1 MKYGLIMMGTLLCSL
16 ALCGQRSALPNP
28 DRYPAD
34 SIIVMLREDTAANQF
49 KAWVINR
56 TDSTVMLK
64 AVNGTAEDWLEV
76 KDDEGNWRVYNS
88 DSRQIDCPMGFTFS
102 FPLRKNHFAK
112 VSSIRTLGTFQTLA
126 RARFTL
132 DSTPYYSSEMAVSID
147 TTEFLHPDLK
157 QLVRFLRRIP
167 KDSTNH
173 RSRLVY
179 FLGLKFAAKN
189 RFADASEKY
198 AEALVLNP
206 TNYQVIISQG
216 DLKIRQAG
224 QAKLKDPEISRIIK
238 GVFASFEIIPSTEEE
253 LQEKIELRRKAYA
266 RWLED

>member
-1 MKYGLIMMGTLLCSL
+1 MKYGLTMMGVLLCSL
-16 ALCGQRSALPNP
+16 ALCGQRNALPNP

-34 SIIVMLREDTAANQF
+34 SVIVMLREDTAANQF

-56 TDSTVMLK
+56 TDSTMVLE
-64 AVNGTAEDWLEV
+64 AINRVAEDWLEV
-76 KDDEGNWRVYNS
+76 KDDENVWRVYNS
-88 DSRQIDCPMGFTFS
+88 DSRQIDCPMGFSFS
-102 FPLRKNHFAK
+102 FPLRKNHFVK
-112 VSSIRTLGTFQTLA
+112 VSTTRTPGTFQTLA

-132 DSTPYYSSEMAVSID
+132 DGMPYYSSEMAVSID
-147 TTEFLHPDLK
+147 TFEFLHPYLK

-179 FLGLKFAAKN
+179 YLGLTFAAKN

-198 AEALVLNP
+198 AEALALNP
-206 TNYQVIISQG
+206 NNYQAIISQG
-216 DLKIRQAG
+216 DLRIRQG
-224 QAKLKDPEISRIIK
+224 SQTKLKDPEISRIIK
-238 GVFASFEIIPSTEEE
+238 AIFASFEIIPNTEEE